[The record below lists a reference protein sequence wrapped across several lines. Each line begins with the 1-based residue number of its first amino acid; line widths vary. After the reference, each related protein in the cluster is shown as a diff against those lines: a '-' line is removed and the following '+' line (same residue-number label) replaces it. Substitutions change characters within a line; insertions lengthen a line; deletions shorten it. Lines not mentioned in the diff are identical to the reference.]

1 MLKGFKV
8 SSLTSKCVFYRPEH
22 KAHGAPLKWNFE
34 SLEKQ
39 RWDKQTDRAQR
50 VDKKSGVKMFN

>member
-1 MLKGFKV
+1 M
-8 SSLTSKCVFYRPEH
+8 SSLTSKCVFCRPEH
-22 KAHGAPLKWNFE
+22 KANGAPLKWNFE
-34 SLEKQ
+34 VLEKQ